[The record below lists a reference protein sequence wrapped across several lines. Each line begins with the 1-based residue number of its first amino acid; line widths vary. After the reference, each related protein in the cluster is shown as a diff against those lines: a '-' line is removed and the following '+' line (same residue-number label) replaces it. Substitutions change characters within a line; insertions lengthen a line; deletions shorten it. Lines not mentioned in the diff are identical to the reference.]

1 MKSDS
6 PNLPNSQ
13 SSSSTAVPT
22 SQSRKLE
29 ANSCHAVGSAQR
41 SPSSS
46 NSRSTSRRSKRT
58 RRKRSCSSRSS
69 RSRSNRRRSPVD
81 SRMGQKLWPATYPQ
95 GRSFVGDVVGEKKK
109 GGAEGSA
116 AEKFWQD
123 PDVKKIYPVLLPSNK
138 MASKTT
144 ARELRRLN
152 RTLERG
158 VRIVASRQQ
167 QAPGP
172 AH

>member
-1 MKSDS
+1 LGCPKYGFPLEKYGDNKKHALEDFARRLVQIKPGDRALSYESIRVEDGW
-6 PNLPNSQ
+6 Q
-13 SSSSTAVPT
+13 STLT
-22 SQSRKLE
+22 
-29 ANSCHAVGSAQR
+29 
-41 SPSSS
+41 
-46 NSRSTSRRSKRT
+46 
-58 RRKRSCSSRSS
+58 
-69 RSRSNRRRSPVD
+69 VD

-95 GRSFVGDVVGEKKK
+95 GRSFVGDVVRGKKK

-123 PDVKKIYPVLLPSNK
+123 PDVKKIYPVLPPSNK

-167 QAPGP
+167 QAHGP

>member
-1 MKSDS
+1 MQIKPGDLALSYESIRVEDGW
-6 PNLPNSQ
+6 Q
-13 SSSSTAVPT
+13 STFT
-22 SQSRKLE
+22 
-29 ANSCHAVGSAQR
+29 
-41 SPSSS
+41 
-46 NSRSTSRRSKRT
+46 
-58 RRKRSCSSRSS
+58 
-69 RSRSNRRRSPVD
+69 VD

-116 AEKFWQD
+116 AEKFWQG
-123 PDVKKIYPVLLPSNK
+123 PNVKKIYPVLLPSNK

-144 ARELRRLN
+144 ARELRRSN